1 MRVYSYR
8 KTKIRFYKTHNHF
21 DLCFRY
27 KKLCSFMLCNSFY
40 KIDPVNRVRIH
51 YIKIK
56 TFVGAAELGSKLT
69 EQRRK
74 RKKF

>member
-1 MRVYSYR
+1 
-8 KTKIRFYKTHNHF
+8 
-21 DLCFRY
+21 
-27 KKLCSFMLCNSFY
+27 MLCNSFY